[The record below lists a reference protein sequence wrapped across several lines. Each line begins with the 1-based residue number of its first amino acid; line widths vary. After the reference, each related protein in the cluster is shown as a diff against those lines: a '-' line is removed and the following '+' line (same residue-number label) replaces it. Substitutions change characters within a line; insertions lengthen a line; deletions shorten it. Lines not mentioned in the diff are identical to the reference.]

1 MNQYIK
7 NDGLITLSDPEFV
20 NELII
25 SGPQVIS
32 DTGKIFL
39 VITMKSMREFID
51 TNNELM
57 FLTAAAFKKF
67 FLN

>member
-39 VITMKSMREFID
+39 VITMQSMREFID

-57 FLTAAAFKKF
+57 FHTAAAFKKF